1 MPLDFQQG
9 SLQQQGQQDMDRNQA
24 TGLVLIFGI
33 LFAYFTFF
41 APDSEPPQIEPTNK
55 TQKVDSLKNFGISA
69 ALEDSAKKQIQKQ
82 KLGALAIAA
91 DGAEKEFV
99 LENDDIKVT
108 LSNQGGKVKHV
119 LLKQYLTYDKKPLYL
134 VDETNFESGL
144 KFSGNSGDVDL
155 YQLFYEA
162 ESFGKDTTG
171 VRFTLK
177 TETGESF
184 VQEYRLAPSG
194 FSLGY
199 KLLNQGLV
207 PTKAGEAVELLWA
220 DKLKRLESDV
230 VLQRTTS
237 TINYY
242 FGDEEFS
249 DLGETTMSEV
259 VQVLPENLQWLS
271 FKQKFFNAG
280 IIASQPFKGG
290 QARTFTN
297 EEDTSD
303 IKTLSASLKIPIEQL
318 NAGADYL
325 LFYGPNR
332 FNVLEKVT
340 EGYGK
345 NLYLGW
351 PIIREVNRYVVVN
364 VFSFLEQYINNY
376 GVIIIIL
383 VLLVKLLLFPLSYKS
398 YVGMA
403 KMKVMKPEL
412 DELKERIGDDA
423 QAMQQEQMKLYQQV
437 GINPLSGCIPLL
449 LQLPVLLAMFNFFP
463 NSIELRGESF
473 WWAHDL
479 STYDSI
485 LNLPFTIPA
494 YGSHVSLFTILMTA
508 STLVLTW
515 YNNQTTTATGPM
527 LTMSYIMPLVFM
539 FVLNSLPAGLSFY
552 YLVSNVIGIGQQQL
566 IKGFVDHDKLKAKLD
581 QNKIKNANKPKTGFA
596 KRFEDMMRA
605 AEDAKKTNETAR
617 VKGKKK

>member
-1 MPLDFQQG
+1 MRLDFQHGRLKQH
-9 SLQQQGQQDMDRNQA
+9 GQHDMDRNQA

-41 APDSEPPQIEPTNK
+41 APNPEPPKSKPLS
-55 TQKVDSLKNFGISA
+55 V
-69 ALEDSAKKQIQKQ
+69 SAKADSGKAAQVAITVADSVKKEALKQN
-82 KLGALAIAA
+82 LGELATASE
-91 DGAEKEFV
+91 GAEKEFV
-99 LENDDIKVT
+99 LENEELKVT
-108 LSNQGGKVKHV
+108 LSNRGGKVKSV
-119 LLKQYLTYDKKPLYL
+119 LLKKYLSYDKKQLYL
-134 VDETNFESGL
+134 VDENNFESSL
-144 KFSGNSGDVDL
+144 RFAGNKGNVNL
-155 YQLFYEA
+155 YDLFYEG
-162 ESFGKDTTG
+162 ETFGSDTTG

-177 TETGESF
+177 APSGESF
-184 VQEYRLAPSG
+184 VQEYRLAPDG
-194 FSLGY
+194 F
-199 KLLNQGLV
+199 LLQYQLKNQGLV
-207 PTKAGEAVELLWA
+207 ASVGDNQVELLWT
-220 DKLKRLESDV
+220 DRLKRLEDV
-230 VLQRTTS
+230 VALQRTTS

-242 FGDEEFS
+242 HGDGEFS
-249 DLGETTMSEV
+249 DLGETTTSEV
-259 VQVLPENLQWLS
+259 IQPLPANLKWMA
-271 FKQKFFNAG
+271 FKQKFFNTG
-280 IIASQPFKGG
+280 IIADKPFAGG
-290 QARTFTN
+290 EARTFTN
-297 EEDTSD
+297 EADSND
-303 IKTLSASLKIPIEQL
+303 IKTLSASLKIPIDQL
-318 NAGADYL
+318 NAGAGYTVY
-325 LFYGPNR
+325 YGPNR
-332 FNVLEKVT
+332 FNLLEKVT

-345 NLYLGW
+345 NVYLGW
-351 PIIREVNRYVVVN
+351 PLIRAVNRYVVVN
-364 VFSFLEQYINNY
+364 VFSFLEQYTNNY
-376 GVIIIIL
+376 GLIIIIL

-412 DELKERIGDDA
+412 DEIKERVGDDM

-463 NSIELRGESF
+463 NSIELRGQAL

-479 STYDSI
+479 STYDNI

-581 QNKIKNANKPKTGFA
+581 QNKIKNANKPKSGFA
-596 KRFEDMMRA
+596 KRFEEMMRA
-605 AEDAKKTNETAR
+605 AEDAKKTNETAKA
-617 VKGKKK
+617 KGKKK